1 MRDDQAIPNG
11 VFDCLLQMMQSASPF
26 TGFRL
31 GTCLGLCTEYIILF
45 SSQCISTHLP
55 FGLCVRRLGSRA
67 CRRSMESERSKK
79 AHKLT
84 SYLPIKLATPTK

>member
-45 SSQCISTHLP
+45 LHNASALICLSAYVY
-55 FGLCVRRLGSRA
+55 GG
-67 CRRSMESERSKK
+67 
-79 AHKLT
+79 
-84 SYLPIKLATPTK
+84 